1 MNVSIDSLKF
11 AIRDS
16 NHDFLYKTLKPLATR
31 LVKRQLEKA
40 VGEAV
45 ALAVG
50 VVEEGVGRVLASLS
64 NMAGAAKAQSSAGV
78 NGEVSPASA
87 GGAVA
92 SPMRAPSGPATARVA
107 SIASIASSESRK
119 SGQFKVVTDPRQS
132 LLVGEGHKEGWE
144 NKINEVKTVARGAG
158 RLDETSW
165 RSEA

>member
-107 SIASIASSESRK
+107 SIASSESRK

>member
-64 NMAGAAKAQSSAGV
+64 NMAGAAKALSGVVTLSSSNASISYTSAPAWAGAADVAATRVDAARSSA
-78 NGEVSPASA
+78 ASL
-87 GGAVA
+87 
-92 SPMRAPSGPATARVA
+92 P
-107 SIASIASSESRK
+107 
-119 SGQFKVVTDPRQS
+119 
-132 LLVGEGHKEGWE
+132 
-144 NKINEVKTVARGAG
+144 
-158 RLDETSW
+158 LDEKSMV
-165 RSEA
+165 S